1 MPSSFEN
8 LPTSREH
15 SDDSAVAEAVWR
27 ELQRR
32 DEHTPELADLAEM
45 LDSEDVEAY
54 TRETDEKK
62 REEILKKLAESVL
75 EKEATF

>member
-1 MPSSFEN
+1 MARI
-8 LPTSREH
+8 TKGG
-15 SDDSAVAEAVWR
+15 
-27 ELQRR
+27 

>member
-1 MPSSFEN
+1 MARITKGE
-8 LPTSREH
+8 
-15 SDDSAVAEAVWR
+15 
-27 ELQRR
+27 